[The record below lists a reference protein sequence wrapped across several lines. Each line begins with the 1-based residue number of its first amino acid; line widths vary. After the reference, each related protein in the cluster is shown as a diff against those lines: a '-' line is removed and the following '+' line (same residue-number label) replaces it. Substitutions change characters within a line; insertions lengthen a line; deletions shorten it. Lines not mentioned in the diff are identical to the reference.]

1 MQDNLHVAILVWH
14 WGKVALY
21 KEELSDV
28 SRRGV
33 CLQGLH
39 RPLGCPHHLI
49 LVCLD
54 CEEKF
59 EKQHEVR
66 ES

>member
-1 MQDNLHVAILVWH
+1 MQDDLHVTILVWH

-33 CLQGLH
+33 SLQGLH

-59 EKQHEVR
+59 EKQRKVR